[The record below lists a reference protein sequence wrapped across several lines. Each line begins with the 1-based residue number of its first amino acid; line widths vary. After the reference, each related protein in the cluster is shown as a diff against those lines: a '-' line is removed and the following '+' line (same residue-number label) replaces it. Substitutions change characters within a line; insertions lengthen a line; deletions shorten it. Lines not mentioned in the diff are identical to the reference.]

1 MQRAGQQRAA
11 SAHATPAT
19 PPVRVLEPTGGFESL
34 QAEVLL
40 TDAVVLARAVTV
52 ETAVDEQRLR
62 TLELAIRQ
70 RIESRVRGR
79 VRNLNVRVFEGVV
92 ILEGQCA
99 TYYTKQLAQHAALGL
114 LEDEQLENAIVVQV
128 PR

>member
-1 MQRAGQQRAA
+1 MHRAGQQRAV

-19 PPVRVLEPTGGFESL
+19 PPVRSLQPGTGFESL
-34 QAEVLL
+34 EAKVLL
-40 TDAVVLARAVTV
+40 TDAVALARSATV
-52 ETAVDEQRLR
+52 EAAVDEQRLR
-62 TLELAIRQ
+62 TLELAITQ

-79 VRNLNVRVFEGVV
+79 VRNLCVRVFEGLV

>member
-11 SAHATPAT
+11 SAQATPAT
-19 PPVRVLEPTGGFESL
+19 PPVLTSERRGVFEPFNDK
-34 QAEVLL
+34 VLL
-40 TDAVVLARAVTV
+40 TDAVTLARVVAV
-52 ETAVDEQRLR
+52 ESTADDERLR
-62 TLELAIRQ
+62 TLETAIRQ

-92 ILEGQCA
+92 ILDGQCA
-99 TYYTKQLAQHAALGL
+99 TYYTKQLAQHAALAM